1 MTLLPDSGLIPVRLR
16 FMQMLIV
23 CGSVAVPLELTRAAT
38 PANFQSGFL
47 RQGQD
52 YDSEAAASVLNQ
64 LAVADS
70 LGPGDHWVEI
80 HVNMRYFGQRQI
92 RFDADPQGNG
102 LLPCLS
108 RELLEQI
115 GVRLDS
121 LADPALLQVACVAL
135 GQLIPDSKVVLDG
148 GRLQLSI
155 SIPQIAMRR
164 DATGRVD
171 PALWDY
177 GINAAFINYQTSAQ
191 QTAHKE
197 TGTSSSADLYLNTGI
212 NLGAWRLRSNQSV
225 RQDAQGRREWTRA
238 YAYAQRDLPGTH
250 ANLTLGETYTGGDV
264 FRSVPIKGGLIK
276 TDQEMLPDSLQG
288 YAPVIRGVAQSRAKL
303 EVLQNGYPIYSTY
316 VSAGPYEID
325 DLNTAGSGELEI
337 VLTEADG

>member
-135 GQLIPDSKVVLDG
+135 GQLIPDARVVLDG

-164 DATGRVD
+164 
-171 PALWDY
+171 
-177 GINAAFINYQTSAQ
+177 
-191 QTAHKE
+191 
-197 TGTSSSADLYLNTGI
+197 
-212 NLGAWRLRSNQSV
+212 
-225 RQDAQGRREWTRA
+225 
-238 YAYAQRDLPGTH
+238 
-250 ANLTLGETYTGGDV
+250 
-264 FRSVPIKGGLIK
+264 
-276 TDQEMLPDSLQG
+276 
-288 YAPVIRGVAQSRAKL
+288 
-303 EVLQNGYPIYSTY
+303 
-316 VSAGPYEID
+316 
-325 DLNTAGSGELEI
+325 
-337 VLTEADG
+337 